1 MSYKNYIP
9 TVWAEAINRE
19 LTRAH
24 VFAAN
29 TNKEYEGKVSRLGD
43 SVRILGI
50 GSPTVTT
57 YDMNS
62 KDNQFTGLSDP
73 ETIDD
78 TSTTLYIDKQSVFN
92 YKVDDI
98 DKRQAVGGIMEA
110 LSSETSEKVA
120 DEQDK
125 AIAALAFDN
134 LAVPMEKSPFQITAD
149 NILEKLIE
157 AHTILAEK
165 DVSRNTKVTVTLSPR
180 VAMLYK
186 QAMGIGRQTSYADD
200 LLKKGIID
208 VFDGMEIK
216 ESNNVAHK
224 TISSKDVLGIQVKT
238 DRAIAFASPMV
249 HTEPYRPEKQ
259 FSDAIKGF
267 VLYGTKIV
275 RPKEMV
281 IMNCYL

>member
-1 MSYKNYIP
+1 MSYNNYIP

-19 LTRAH
+19 LTKAH

-29 TNKEYEGKVSRLGD
+29 TNREYEGKVSRLGD

-62 KDNQFTGLSDP
+62 KNNKFKGLDDP
-73 ETIDD
+73 ETIED

-110 LSSETSEKVA
+110 LSAETSEKVA

-125 AIAALAFDN
+125 AIASLSFDS
-134 LAVPMEKSPFQITAD
+134 LAVNMSNTPFQITAD

-157 AHTILAEK
+157 AHTLLAENN
-165 DVSRNTKVTVTLSPR
+165 VSRNTKVTVTLSPR

-224 TISSKDVLGIQVKT
+224 SVSSNDVLGIQVKT
-238 DRAIAFASPMV
+238 DRAIAFASPMI